1 MQPELIETILVDAEQ
16 RVPLL
21 TRHLQR
27 LEASCKAP
35 VSYTHLTLPTT
46 PYV

>member
-27 LEASCKAP
+27 LEA
-35 VSYTHLTLPTT
+35 VSYTHLTLPTKA
-46 PYV
+46 